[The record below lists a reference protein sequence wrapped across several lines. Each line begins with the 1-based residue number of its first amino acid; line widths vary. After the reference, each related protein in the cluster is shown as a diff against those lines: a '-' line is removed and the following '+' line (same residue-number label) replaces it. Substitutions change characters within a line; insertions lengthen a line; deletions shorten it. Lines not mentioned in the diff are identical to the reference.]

1 MEKLEIGYEQTF
13 HEGRPYLAQPPP
25 TCHLFVTIL
34 SNPPSRKRTSFSNDP
49 LLTYRRKKN
58 PLRKK
63 APSKDVN
70 LVFDTF
76 QGRKETNLTKC
87 IYLKPQFSRAQTNTA
102 LYK

>member
-63 APSKDVN
+63 KHH
-70 LVFDTF
+70 LKTLTWFLIHF
-76 QGRKETNLTKC
+76 KEEKKQILPNAF
-87 IYLKPQFSRAQTNTA
+87 I
-102 LYK
+102 